1 MPNPDPLSR
10 RERQLVNLLYRLT
23 PASAPEL
30 HAEMANPPSYSA
42 VRAHL
47 ATLVNKGHIQRELI
61 GGKHEYSPTI
71 DRESAGLE
79 ALQRVVDSFYGGSS
93 SRAIEALRTANR
105 DWAQW

>member
-1 MPNPDPLSR
+1 M
-10 RERQLVNLLYRLT
+10 NLLYRLT
-23 PASAPEL
+23 PASASAL
-30 HAEMANPPSYSA
+30 HAEMADPPSYSA

-47 ATLVNKGHIQRELI
+47 ATLVTKGHVHRELV
-61 GGKHEYSPTI
+61 GGKHQYTPTV

-93 SRAIEALRTANR
+93 SRAIEALRAANR